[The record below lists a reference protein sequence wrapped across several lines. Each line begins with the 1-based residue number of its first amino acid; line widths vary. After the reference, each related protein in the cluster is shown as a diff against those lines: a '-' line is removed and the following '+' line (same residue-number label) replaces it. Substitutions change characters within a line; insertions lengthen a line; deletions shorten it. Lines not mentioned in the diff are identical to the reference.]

1 MVLSPVQ
8 RCTPQC
14 SRGTL
19 AYTGYTLGRM
29 AGTGFAGRCGLKK
42 MESEMKYELRL
53 GDKVLY
59 EGEVAV
65 VEGLMQTFAYVRKSD
80 GECEMTCYERL
91 QRA

>member
-1 MVLSPVQ
+1 
-8 RCTPQC
+8 
-14 SRGTL
+14 
-19 AYTGYTLGRM
+19 M
-29 AGTGFAGRCGLKK
+29 AGTGFAGMVGLK
-42 MESEMKYELRL
+42 MNTGMKYELRL

>member
-1 MVLSPVQ
+1 MIGSELSVAVY
-8 RCTPQC
+8 PQC

-19 AYTGYTLGRM
+19 AYTGYTLGRI
-29 AGTGFAGRCGLKK
+29 AGTGFVGRCGLK
-42 MESEMKYELRL
+42 MDTEMKYELRL

>member
-1 MVLSPVQ
+1 MD
-8 RCTPQC
+8 
-14 SRGTL
+14 
-19 AYTGYTLGRM
+19 
-29 AGTGFAGRCGLKK
+29 
-42 MESEMKYELRL
+42 SEMKYELRL
-53 GDKVLY
+53 GDKVLF

>member
-1 MVLSPVQ
+1 MTAF
-8 RCTPQC
+8 RE
-14 SRGTL
+14 
-19 AYTGYTLGRM
+19 
-29 AGTGFAGRCGLKK
+29 K
-42 MESEMKYELRL
+42 MGSDMKYELRL